1 MTLECAFENVRTPN
15 PLVGID
21 LIVYNLNNAIS
32 SCGALSFLTYNFPR
46 AERKRTL
53 DAENISASYKP
64 QIYLKSKEWFNLL
77 PDDTVK
83 AFSFFYTNAP
93 KTNFSDDKINWT
105 QTINLVVYANLNLID
120 PTDDSIFKENLIQQV
135 QQIIID
141 NQFYDIINGIVN
153 IYDDFDSTWAD
164 FDIINEDYARFIK
177 GNTTT
182 FRIEFDVRGTSDT
195 CLC

>member
-1 MTLECAFENVRTPN
+1 MDLKCAFENITVPST
-15 PLVGID
+15 LAGID
-21 LIVYNLNNAIS
+21 LIVSKLNSAIT
-32 SCGALSFLTYNFPR
+32 SCNELSFLRYNFPR

-53 DAENISASYKP
+53 DGENISANYKP

-83 AFSFFYTNAP
+83 AFNFFYTNSP
-93 KTNFSDDKINWT
+93 KTNFSDDHINWT
-105 QTINLVVYANLNLID
+105 QTLNLVVWANLSLID
-120 PTDDSIFKENLIQQV
+120 STEDSIFKENLIQQV
-135 QQIIID
+135 QQIVIS
-141 NQFYDIINGIVN
+141 NQFFDTIEGNIN
-153 IYDDFDSTWAD
+153 IYDDFDSTWTD

-182 FRIEFDVRGTSDT
+182 FRIEFDVRGTTET

>member
-1 MTLECAFENVRTPN
+1 MNLKCAFDIINVPST
-15 PLVGID
+15 LVGID
-21 LIVYNLNNAIS
+21 KIVSKLNSSIS
-32 SCGALSFLTYNFPR
+32 SCAALSFLEYNFPR

-53 DAENISASYKP
+53 DGENISANYKP

-83 AFSFFYTNAP
+83 AFSFFYTNSP

-105 QTINLVVYANLNLID
+105 QTINLVVWANLSAID
-120 PTDDSIFKENLIQQV
+120 PTEDSIFKENLIQQA
-135 QQIIID
+135 QQVVIS
-141 NQFYDIINGIVN
+141 NQFYDTIEDVVN
-153 IYDDFDSTWAD
+153 IYDDFDSTWTD
-164 FDIINEDYARFIK
+164 FNIINEDYARFIK

-182 FRIEFDVRGTSDT
+182 FRIEFNVRGTTDS

>member
-1 MTLECAFENVRTPN
+1 MTLECAFENVRVPGQLT
-15 PLVGID
+15 GID
-21 LIVYNLNNAIS
+21 LIVSKLNSAIR
-32 SCGALSFLTYNFPR
+32 SCTALSFLRYNFPR

-53 DAENISASYKP
+53 DTENISSNYKP

-93 KTNFSDDKINWT
+93 KTNFSDDRINWT
-105 QTINLVVYANLNLID
+105 QTINLVVFANLNLID
-120 PTDDSIFKENLIQQV
+120 PTEDSIFKENLIQQV

-153 IYDDFDSTWAD
+153 IYDDFDSTWGD

>member
-1 MTLECAFENVRTPN
+1 
-15 PLVGID
+15 
-21 LIVYNLNNAIS
+21 
-32 SCGALSFLTYNFPR
+32 
-46 AERKRTL
+46 
-53 DAENISASYKP
+53 
-64 QIYLKSKEWFNLL
+64 
-77 PDDTVK
+77 
-83 AFSFFYTNAP
+83 
-93 KTNFSDDKINWT
+93 
-105 QTINLVVYANLNLID
+105 LNLID
-120 PTDDSIFKENLIQQV
+120 PTEDSIFKENLMQQV

>member
-1 MTLECAFENVRTPN
+1 MDLKCAFENITVPTT
-15 PLVGID
+15 LTGID
-21 LIVYNLNNAIS
+21 LIVSKLNSAIN
-32 SCGALSFLTYNFPR
+32 SCNALSFLNYSFPR

-53 DAENISASYKP
+53 DGDNFSSGYKP

-83 AFSFFYTNAP
+83 AFSFFYTNSP

-105 QTINLVVYANLNLID
+105 QTINLVVWANLGLID
-120 PTDDSIFKENLIQQV
+120 PTEDSIFKENLIQQV
-135 QQIIID
+135 QQIIIS
-141 NQFYDIINGIVN
+141 NEFYETIEGVVN
-153 IYDDFDSTWAD
+153 IYDDFDSTWGD
-164 FDIINEDYARFIK
+164 FDIINDDYARFIK

-182 FRIEFDVRGTSDT
+182 FRIEFDVRGTADS

>member
-1 MTLECAFENVRTPN
+1 MDLECAFENVRVPGQ
-15 PLVGID
+15 LRGID
-21 LIVYNLNNAIS
+21 LIVSKLNIAIN
-32 SCGALSFLTYNFPR
+32 SCNALSFLTYNFPR

-53 DAENISASYKP
+53 DGENISANYKP

-83 AFSFFYTNAP
+83 AFSFFYTNSP

-105 QTINLVVYANLNLID
+105 QTINLVVWANLSLID
-120 PTDDSIFKENLIQQV
+120 PTEDSIFKENLIQQV

-141 NQFYDIINGIVN
+141 NQFYDIIEGVVN
-153 IYDDFDSTWAD
+153 IYDDFDSTWTD

-182 FRIEFDVRGTSDT
+182 FRIEFDVRGTTET

>member
-1 MTLECAFENVRTPN
+1 MDLKCAFENITVPST
-15 PLVGID
+15 LAGID
-21 LIVYNLNNAIS
+21 LIVSKLNNAIS
-32 SCGALSFLTYNFPR
+32 SCAALSFLTYNFPR

-53 DAENISASYKP
+53 DGENISSNYKP

-83 AFSFFYTNAP
+83 AFSFFYTNSP
-93 KTNFSDDKINWT
+93 KNNFSDDKINWS
-105 QTINLVVYANLNLID
+105 QTTNLVVWANLSLID
-120 PTDDSIFKENLIQQV
+120 PTEDSIFKENLIQQV

-141 NQFYDIINGIVN
+141 NQFFDTIEGVVN
-153 IYDDFDSTWAD
+153 IYDDFDSTWTD

-182 FRIEFDVRGTSDT
+182 FRIEFDVRGTTES